1 MKNQLQQI
9 GCLRIPLYLPLK
21 PFHQKTHACCFS
33 LSGVITHIRQE
44 LMSALS
50 KRVFVRASD
59 LSYLSKKNLRLTE
72 QSYFLVV
79 KSYPCY
85 AFFDNVANHVFYL
98 FFWKTIFCINPT
110 KFIKK
115 WKRKKKDEIA
125 DFKEQKRG
133 GGSILMVVAV
143 FRLPIYQSPWKE
155 KYLYKDIE
163 EMSKF

>member
-1 MKNQLQQI
+1 MGFCKSGLMGVKMKNQLHCTTDWLFENSI
-9 GCLRIPLYLPLK
+9 ISSSELK

-115 WKRKKKDEIA
+115 WKRKKK
-125 DFKEQKRG
+125 G
-133 GGSILMVVAV
+133 GGV
-143 FRLPIYQSPWKE
+143 RY
-155 KYLYKDIE
+155 
-163 EMSKF
+163 

>member
-1 MKNQLQQI
+1 MGFCKSGLMGVKIKNQLQQI

-72 QSYFLVV
+72 LRVILFGREIISMLCVLWQCCQPRFLLILLKNDILY
-79 KSYPCY
+79 KSDKIYQ
-85 AFFDNVANHVFYL
+85 
-98 FFWKTIFCINPT
+98 KM
-110 KFIKK
+110 
-115 WKRKKKDEIA
+115 KKK
-125 DFKEQKRG
+125 KKRRDCR
-133 GGSILMVVAV
+133 
-143 FRLPIYQSPWKE
+143 F
-155 KYLYKDIE
+155 
-163 EMSKF
+163 

>member
-1 MKNQLQQI
+1 MGFCKSGLMGVKMKNQLHCTTDWLFENSI
-9 GCLRIPLYLPLK
+9 ISSSE
-21 PFHQKTHACCFS
+21 AVS
-33 LSGVITHIRQE
+33 
-44 LMSALS
+44 S
-50 KRVFVRASD
+50 KDARLLFFFVRRNYTHTSRTNVRFIKTRICASD

-115 WKRKKKDEIA
+115 WKRKKD
-125 DFKEQKRG
+125 DGDSRF
-133 GGSILMVVAV
+133 
-143 FRLPIYQSPWKE
+143 
-155 KYLYKDIE
+155 
-163 EMSKF
+163 